1 MPKVTRPNIT
11 LFTPVKLVP
20 VIVTNIPTEPL
31 VGLKPVIVGVTVK
44 LPELVA
50 APPDVVMMMLRVF
63 CVVGHTV
70 ILRVRVRRQA
80 CRHAGVMLSL
90 PAVLPV
96 SNSWRERQ

>member
-50 APPDVVMMMLRVF
+50 VPPDVVMMLPVFVLLGTPSF
-63 CVVGHTV
+63 CVSEFAAKLAAT
-70 ILRVRVRRQA
+70 
-80 CRHAGVMLSL
+80 
-90 PAVLPV
+90 P
-96 SNSWRERQ
+96 E

>member
-20 VIVTNIPTEPL
+20 AIVTNIPTEPL
-31 VGLKPVIVGVTVK
+31 VGLKPVIVGVTIK

-50 APPDVVMMMLRVF
+50 VPPDVVMMLPVF
-63 CVVGHTV
+63 VLLGTPS
-70 ILRVRVRRQA
+70 RVRVRRQA

-90 PAVLPV
+90 LAVLPA

>member
-50 APPDVVMMMLRVF
+50 VPPDVAMMLRVF

-90 PAVLPV
+90 PAVLPA

>member
-50 APPDVVMMMLRVF
+50 VPPDVVMMMLPVFVLLGTLSF
-63 CVVGHTV
+63 CVSEFAAKLAAT
-70 ILRVRVRRQA
+70 
-80 CRHAGVMLSL
+80 
-90 PAVLPV
+90 P
-96 SNSWRERQ
+96 E

>member
-1 MPKVTRPNIT
+1 MPKVTRPNVT

-50 APPDVVMMMLRVF
+50 VPPDVVMILPVFVLLGTPSF
-63 CVVGHTV
+63 CVSEFAAKLAAT
-70 ILRVRVRRQA
+70 
-80 CRHAGVMLSL
+80 
-90 PAVLPV
+90 P
-96 SNSWRERQ
+96 E

>member
-1 MPKVTRPNIT
+1 MPKVTRPNVT

-50 APPDVVMMMLRVF
+50 VPPDVVMMMLPVF
-63 CVVGHTV
+63 VFLWPIAAHV
-70 ILRVRVRRQA
+70 RVRVYRQLA
-80 CRHAGVMLSL
+80 AT
-90 PAVLPV
+90 P
-96 SNSWRERQ
+96 E

>member
-50 APPDVVMMMLRVF
+50 VPPDVAMMLRVF
-63 CVVGHTV
+63 VLLGTPSFCVSEFAAKLAAT
-70 ILRVRVRRQA
+70 
-80 CRHAGVMLSL
+80 
-90 PAVLPV
+90 P
-96 SNSWRERQ
+96 E

>member
-1 MPKVTRPNIT
+1 MPKVTRPNVT

-50 APPDVVMMMLRVF
+50 VPPDVVMMLPVFVLLGTPSF
-63 CVVGHTV
+63 CVSEFAAKLAAT
-70 ILRVRVRRQA
+70 
-80 CRHAGVMLSL
+80 
-90 PAVLPV
+90 P
-96 SNSWRERQ
+96 E